1 VVIVDC
7 ADEMNPSAANAL
19 LKELEEP
26 PKNTVMFLVSHQ
38 PSGLL
43 PTIRSRCRTL
53 RFDPLSP
60 ADLAAALDQAGLAL
74 PGDASAEAIASLAE
88 GSVGAAVQ
96 LVEQDGVALYRDLV
110 QLASTLPGHGPVRRA
125 ETLGRR
131 GRARGGDALRPDAG
145 ASRPAAGAAGADGRH
160 RPDARS
166 HRAGRDAS

>member
-7 ADEMNPSAANAL
+7 ADEMNASAANAL

-60 ADLAAALDQAGLAL
+60 DDLAAALDQAGLAL
-74 PGDASAEAIASLAE
+74 PGMPAPRPSRHCRWI
-88 GSVGAAVQ
+88 
-96 LVEQDGVALYRDLV
+96 
-110 QLASTLPGHGPVRRA
+110 
-125 ETLGRR
+125 GRR
-131 GRARGGDALRPDAG
+131 GGATGGAGWRGALPGPRAA
-145 ASRPAAGAAGADGRH
+145 
-160 RPDARS
+160 
-166 HRAGRDAS
+166 